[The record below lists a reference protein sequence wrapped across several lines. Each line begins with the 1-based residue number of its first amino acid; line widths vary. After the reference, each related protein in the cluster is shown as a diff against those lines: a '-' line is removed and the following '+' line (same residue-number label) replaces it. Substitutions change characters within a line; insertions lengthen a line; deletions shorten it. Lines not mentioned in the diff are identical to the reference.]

1 MSKIRR
7 KRIVYVLCVA
17 SCAALLSG
25 CVQKMASQPH
35 ARPLEESAF
44 FENGQSARPVM
55 PGTVPSGYRRNNTR
69 DNEEPR
75 YDPQAQELPFPLT
88 LDVLARGQ
96 ERYNIYCAVC
106 HAATGEGDGMI
117 VRRGFSR
124 PPSFQTDR
132 LRAAPIGH
140 FYDVM
145 TKGFGAMPSYG
156 AQVPS
161 DDRWA
166 IAAYIRALQLAR
178 NATLDDVPAE
188 KRSELEKGVES
199 K

>member
-1 MSKIRR
+1 MSGIRR
-7 KRIVYVLCVA
+7 KRTVSILC
-17 SCAALLSG
+17 ALACGVFVSA

-35 ARPLEESAF
+35 ERPLQESAF
-44 FENGQSARPVM
+44 FENGQSARPLV

-69 DNEEPR
+69 DEQNPS
-75 YDPQAQELPFPLT
+75 YDSNTQELPYPLT
-88 LDVLARGQ
+88 RDVLARGQ
-96 ERYNIYCAVC
+96 ERYDIYCAAC
-106 HAATGEGDGMI
+106 HARTGEGDGMI

-132 LRAAPIGH
+132 LRSAPVGH

-145 TKGFGAMPSYG
+145 TNGFGAMPSYA

-161 DDRWA
+161 NDRWA
-166 IAAYIRALQLAR
+166 IAAYIRALQLSR
-178 NATLDDVPAE
+178 NATLDDVPPE
-188 KRSELEKGVES
+188 KRSELEKGEA